1 MKTSTRK
8 PIETE
13 SEILPF
19 TPRNWLASIREIFG
33 DSYIIKLFHIE
44 IRTFQRWTAKRPYVS
59 EESIRENYIEKHDQ
73 ILKRLMSE
81 GYTDIARAI
90 VAHHGEITGC
100 TINPITEVSPDK
112 TDLCEE
118 MLDDYPAVTKLHAAI
133 LNNATIDE
141 VRHLSQMAKQELDE
155 TVELYRS
162 KQ

>member
-1 MKTSTRK
+1 MKSHAQK

-19 TPRNWLASIREIFG
+19 TPRNWLSSIREIFG

-59 EESIRENYIEKHDQ
+59 EESIRENYIEKHDH
-73 ILKRLMSE
+73 ILQRLMSE

-90 VAHHGEITGC
+90 VAHHAEITGC
-100 TINPITEVSPDK
+100 TIIPISEVSPDK
-112 TDLCEE
+112 TNLHEE

-133 LNNATIDE
+133 LNSSPIDE

-155 TVELYRS
+155 TVALYRA